1 MTLGLKNSE
10 GYVSFYS
17 HSPQMLY
24 LDQQST
30 CASVCRVRSEVN
42 EQVIFYLPV
51 LTEVRTIQSS
61 IIKRYINLIYYPG
74 LTHVQRSKKTLSIN

>member
-10 GYVSFYS
+10 GNASFYS

-30 CASVCRVRSEVN
+30 RVSVCRGRFEFN

-51 LTEVRTIQSS
+51 LTEVRTLHSS
-61 IIKRYINLIYYPG
+61 IIKRCINLIDYPG
-74 LTHVQRSKKTLSIN
+74 LTHVLRSKKT